1 VSLLSSTSPPESE
14 IECTDEMD
22 EEELELELTLV
33 LREDMVRGWMQ
44 LCLGRVLT
52 SFRQQRTS
60 PTRERVNISGTVT

>member
-1 VSLLSSTSPPESE
+1 
-14 IECTDEMD
+14 MD

-33 LREDMVRGWMQ
+33 LREDMVREWMQ

>member
-1 VSLLSSTSPPESE
+1 
-14 IECTDEMD
+14 MD